1 VYLPPLVEKGVLVGE
16 QERFLSSNVGLFA
29 DMHREFHSLLFRRFR
44 RYSYATPQPQPPP
57 IGDIFLTMA
66 RHHIRLRSFL
76 RLSLSLTNRRLCA
89 SAEVVL
95 WELPPVL

>member
-1 VYLPPLVEKGVLVGE
+1 VEKGLLVGE
-16 QERFLSSNVGLFA
+16 QERFLSSNVDLFA
-29 DMHREFHSLLFRRFR
+29 DMHRELHSLLFRRFR

-66 RHHIRLRSFL
+66 RLPLKLRSSSSSLFAL
-76 RLSLSLTNRRLCA
+76 CFAFLSLSLTNRRL
-89 SAEVVL
+89 AEVVL